1 MEPIWFSTVLSDE
14 LIKNDNYILETP
26 NLVTDL
32 LYRRIDITK
41 VVENMAGVLT
51 DKQPENREKG
61 IRFFTKV
68 LSELPNDFLTE
79 MQLKF
84 ISKFYTDRLKDNHR
98 VIPKVLEGYLALI
111 DMKHYNIHFSGEY
124 LNVLFREISCQSQVR
139 QDRHNIYLTVE
150 KLLDKDK
157 EYIISL
163 GPDFVFGF
171 ISAMDGERDPRN
183 LLFLFNLLP
192 KFLTHIPL
200 GHLVEEMFEV
210 VSCYYPI
217 DFHPS
222 PNDPAA
228 VTRDELANALCPCLC
243 ASPEFGQL
251 CLVLLVEKLDS
262 TLRVAKLDSLRL
274 LAASCKKFNV
284 QSYIPFLKTLWSSL
298 HREISQKTD
307 DELKLASHEALSA
320 LVAKLATSVNT
331 DQSFETFVKG
341 IIISM
346 QTAIA
351 EAKTV
356 AQFVQATK
364 VLLTTG
370 NSSKEACV
378 IVTRLMIP
386 AVVSYYEFKTSAKLQ
401 VASLEFLAD
410 LYGLAEHWEILSDLE
425 IQLDEIPRLCL
436 TAVSEPVKEYQIRGF
451 KTLIKVVNALR
462 ADLVLPFIEVLIHI
476 VKHGVD
482 DDILTVSVETIH
494 TIARKHPELIMDLVV
509 RGKCNIESLVEE
521 KTNLQTRLRLL
532 SNLASI
538 DDFTK
543 VILEEMLKVIA
554 INDENACVV
563 VKELNYS
570 LSNAS
575 LYTDK
580 KVTEIESDHGLID
593 SVLSWL
599 LKEIKTNSE
608 DSLMHGFTLV
618 SNTMCSL
625 PSDKQLAII
634 NRYSA
639 DLMEKCN
646 NEEIY
651 FPVLECLYRS
661 LHQNAHSE
669 YLDEVLKLSLKYALN
684 GEKTLTRTCACCLIA
699 HILNK
704 ADVGQRFE
712 LLYEL
717 LKGCL
722 LLCNKEDANI
732 CDPLIQLF
740 GWITKALIMRGSD
753 HFIGWLQKI
762 LIALKQPECSRQA
775 SEAIRVIMTESPDN
789 LNTKHHCRTSLLYKQ
804 RIFQSFSTS
813 VEKLGPW
820 ESSKGNYLI
829 SWSYILEKAP
839 KSVLNSEVNKITP
852 LIIDSLCYDNKNL
865 LVTMID
871 VLIHFVQAKHV
882 SVAESLQTILPR
894 LVHRSG
900 YIESMDVR
908 IKSLQCLYEIANNY
922 KTVLLLP
929 YKSDVIFGLAPS
941 LDDKKRLVR
950 DAAVRARTRWYLVGA
965 PGEDTE

>member
-124 LNVLFREISCQSQVR
+124 LNGNFLSVP
-139 QDRHNIYLTVE
+139 N
-150 KLLDKDK
+150 
-157 EYIISL
+157 IISL

-494 TIARKHPELIMDLVV
+494 AIARKHPELIMDLVV
-509 RGKCNIESLVEE
+509 RGKCNIESLVED

-684 GEKTLTRTCACCLIA
+684 GEKTLTWTCACCLIA

-753 HFIGWLQKI
+753 HFIGWLQK
-762 LIALKQPECSRQA
+762 
-775 SEAIRVIMTESPDN
+775 
-789 LNTKHHCRTSLLYKQ
+789 
-804 RIFQSFSTS
+804 
-813 VEKLGPW
+813 
-820 ESSKGNYLI
+820 
-829 SWSYILEKAP
+829 
-839 KSVLNSEVNKITP
+839 
-852 LIIDSLCYDNKNL
+852 
-865 LVTMID
+865 
-871 VLIHFVQAKHV
+871 
-882 SVAESLQTILPR
+882 
-894 LVHRSG
+894 
-900 YIESMDVR
+900 DVR